1 MLVAACLVVVVLALL
16 GFSRL
21 YRKVDQSQALIVSK
35 TRRVDVSFTGQVVLP
50 ILHKAEV
57 MDISVKTI
65 EISRAGRDGL
75 ICRDNI
81 RADIRILFF
90 VKVNKTVEDVIKVA
104 QSVGTERASHQDT
117 LQELFHAKFSEALKT
132 VGKQLDFTDL
142 YTKREELRYHVIELI
157 GVDLNG
163 YHLEDAAIDYLEQTP
178 LTQLDPAN
186 VLDAQGIRKITELTA
201 VEHVRTNEAKRSEQ
215 MEITRQDVDAREAIL
230 ELERRQADAEIKKK
244 REIETSRAREE
255 AETARVVE
263 EERLRAQGAF
273 LRTEEQLGVQREN
286 QAREIAV
293 AAKNRERVIAVE
305 NERIE
310 KDRLLE
316 VIARERETQL
326 TKISAEKEVEAEKRE
341 IAEVIRERVA
351 VDRTVAEQEES
362 IKKLRVVEEAERER
376 QTLVIAAEAEA
387 QEKLVKDIKAAEA
400 AEQAAT
406 HRAAEELTLA
416 EARLKTADLDARA
429 KLRLAEGVQAE
440 AAAEGLAA
448 VQVRDKEAE
457 VTVKAG
463 RAEAEAT
470 EARLRAEAE
479 GTQAKALAE
488 AEGARAKGL
497 AEAEGARA
505 AAEATEARLKAEAEG
520 ARAKG
525 LAEAESA
532 KAKGLA
538 EAEGA
543 RAAAEATTA
552 RLKAEAEGA
561 RARGL
566 AEAQGAQAAA
576 QATEARLKAEAEGV
590 RVKALAEAEG
600 ARAMGAAEAEGAK
613 AKALAEATAIGEKLK
628 AEAEG
633 LTEKAAAMA
642 ALDEASRGHEEY
654 RLRLAAEKEI
664 RLAGLETQRQVA
676 EAQASVLATGLEH
689 ADIDIVGGESVFF
702 DRLVSAVSLGKG
714 VDGFVD
720 NSRTAQAL
728 ARPWLDGS
736 GSFTEDLGRILGSV
750 GTADVQHLTVSA
762 LLLKL
767 MRSGGAEAAGF
778 QQLLDRAGELGLADT
793 PLTALNGNGARN

>member
-1 MLVAACLVVVVLALL
+1 MEVLGVLVAACLVVVLLAVLA
-16 GFSRL
+16 FSRL

-50 ILHKAEV
+50 IVHKAEV

-65 EISRAGRDGL
+65 EISRSGRDGL

-90 VKVNKTVEDVIKVA
+90 VKVNKTVQDVIKVA
-104 QSVGTERASHQDT
+104 QTVGTERASHQDT

-132 VGKQLDFTDL
+132 VGKQMDFTDL
-142 YTKREELRYHVIELI
+142 YTKREELRYHIIELI
-157 GVDLNG
+157 GIDLNG

-178 LTQLDPAN
+178 LSQMDPAN
-186 VLDAQGIRKITELTA
+186 VLDAEGIRKITELTA
-201 VEHVRTNEAKRSEQ
+201 IEHVRTNEARRNEQ
-215 MEITRQDVDAREAIL
+215 KEITRQDVDAREAIL
-230 ELERRQADAEIKKK
+230 ELERRQADAEIKQR

-255 AETARVVE
+255 AETARVME

-326 TKISAEKEVEAEKRE
+326 TKIAAEKEVEAEKRE

-376 QTLVIAAEAEA
+376 QALVIAAEAEA

-463 RAEAEAT
+463 RAAAEAT

-525 LAEAESA
+525 LAEAE
-532 KAKGLA
+532 
-538 EAEGA
+538 
-543 RAAAEATTA
+543 
-552 RLKAEAEGA
+552 
-561 RARGL
+561 
-566 AEAQGAQAAA
+566 
-576 QATEARLKAEAEGV
+576 
-590 RVKALAEAEG
+590 
-600 ARAMGAAEAEGAK
+600 GAK
-613 AKALAEATAIGEKLK
+613 AKALAEATAIGEKLR
-628 AEAEG
+628 AEAAG

-654 RLRLAAEKEI
+654 RLRLQAEKEI

-676 EAQASVLATGLEH
+676 EAQATVLATGLEN
-689 ADIDIVGGESVFF
+689 ADIDIVGGDSVFF
-702 DRLVSAVSLGKG
+702 DRLVSSIALGKG
-714 VDGFVD
+714 VDGFVA
-720 NSRTAQAL
+720 NSHTAQSL
-728 ARPWLDGS
+728 AKPWLDGT
-736 GSFTEDLGRILGSV
+736 GSFTEDLGRVLGSL
-750 GTADVQHLTVSA
+750 GSADVRNLTVSA
-762 LLLKL
+762 ML
-767 MRSGGAEAAGF
+767 MKQIKGGGPNAG
-778 QQLLDRAGELGLADT
+778 QLQKLLDRASELGLSDT
-793 PLTALNGNGARN
+793 PLAGLNGSGTGS

>member
-1 MLVAACLVVVVLALL
+1 MEALGVLVAACVIIAVLLLL

-65 EISRAGRDGL
+65 EISRSGRDGL

-90 VKVNKTVEDVIKVA
+90 VKVNKTVQDVIKVA

-132 VGKQLDFTDL
+132 VGKQMDFTDL
-142 YTKREELRYHVIELI
+142 YTKREELRYHIIELI

-201 VEHVRTNEAKRSEQ
+201 VEHVRTNEAKRTEEK
-215 MEITRQDVDAREAIL
+215 EITRQDVDAREAIL
-230 ELERRQADAEIKKK
+230 ELERRQADAEIKQR

-255 AETARVVE
+255 AETARVME
-263 EERLRAQGAF
+263 EERLRAQTAF

-326 TKISAEKEVEAEKRE
+326 TQISAEKEVEAEKRE

-376 QTLVIAAEAEA
+376 QALVIAAEAEA

-440 AAAEGLAA
+440 SAAEGLAA

-488 AEGARAKGL
+488 AEGARARGL
-497 AEAEGARA
+497 AEAEGAQA
-505 AAEATEARLKAEAEG
+505 AAAATEARLRAEAEG
-520 ARAKG
+520 ARAK
-525 LAEAESA
+525 
-532 KAKGLA
+532 
-538 EAEGA
+538 
-543 RAAAEATTA
+543 
-552 RLKAEAEGA
+552 
-561 RARGL
+561 
-566 AEAQGAQAAA
+566 
-576 QATEARLKAEAEGV
+576 
-590 RVKALAEAEG
+590 ALAEAEG
-600 ARAMGAAEAEGAK
+600 TKAA
-613 AKALAEATAIGEKLK
+613 ALAEATGIGEKLK
-628 AEAEG
+628 AEAAG

-654 RLRLAAEKEI
+654 RLRLQAEKEI
-664 RLAGLETQRQVA
+664 RLAGLETQRKVA
-676 EAQASVLATGLEH
+676 EAQATVLATGLEN

-702 DRLVSAVSLGKG
+702 DRLVSAVSFGKG
-714 VDGFVD
+714 VDGFVA
-720 NSRTAQAL
+720 NSRTAQSL
-728 ARPWLDGS
+728 AKPWLDGS
-736 GSFTEDLGRILGSV
+736 GSFTDDLSRVLGSV
-750 GTADVQHLTVSA
+750 GTADIQNLTVSA
-762 LLLKL
+762 LLMKL
-767 MRSGGAEAAGF
+767 MNGGGAEASQF
-778 QQLLDRAGELGLADT
+778 RQLLEKAGELGLADT
-793 PLTALNGNGARN
+793 PVASLNGAARN